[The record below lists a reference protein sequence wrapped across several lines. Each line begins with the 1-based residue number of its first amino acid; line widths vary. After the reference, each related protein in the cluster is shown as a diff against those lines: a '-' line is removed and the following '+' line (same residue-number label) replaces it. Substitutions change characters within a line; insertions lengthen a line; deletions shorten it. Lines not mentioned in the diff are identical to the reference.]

1 MPSVFFYISGHGF
14 GHASRQIEIINQLGS
29 LLARRRVGKDG
40 TPDITIVVRTDAPR
54 WLFDRTCRVP
64 ITISA
69 CECDTGVVQTD
80 SLRLDE
86 RATIDRA
93 AAFHETLGHRAE
105 EEAARL
111 RRSDA
116 RMVVCDA
123 PPLACAAAA
132 RNGTPAVVVSNFTW
146 DWIYEE
152 YREHL
157 TTAPHLIPSIR
168 EAYRGADEAWRLPM
182 HGGFEGFRVIRD
194 LPFVA
199 RHARRDPE
207 DVRRALGLPLF
218 TPLLLP
224 SFGGYGVSG
233 LELSTLDC
241 LDDYAI
247 VLTHRDGTAP
257 TASRGVL
264 AVSESLIYGQ
274 GLRYEDLV
282 RAVDVVVTKPGY
294 GIIADCVAND
304 TALLYTS
311 RGRFAE
317 YPVLVSEMPR
327 YLRCAFI
334 DHDALLSGR
343 WRRAL
348 DRLGSAPAPRE
359 RPATDGAELT
369 AAMIEQVA
377 RAGSS

>member
-1 MPSVFFYISGHGF
+1 MPTVFFYISGHGF
-14 GHASRQIEIINQLGS
+14 GHASRQIEIINTLGR
-29 LLARRRVGKDG
+29 LLASRGPREGG

-64 ITISA
+64 ITLSA
-69 CECDTGVVQTD
+69 CECDTGVVQVD

-93 AAFHETLGHRAE
+93 ATFHEALGHRAE
-105 EEAARL
+105 DEAARL
-111 RRSDA
+111 RSSDA
-116 RMVVCDA
+116 RVVVCDA

-132 RNGTPAVVVSNFTW
+132 LSDTPAVVVSNFTW

-157 TTAPHLIPSIR
+157 PSAPRLIPAIR
-168 EAYRGADEAWRLPM
+168 EAYSRAHEGWRLPM

-199 RHARRDPE
+199 RHARRGPDE
-207 DVRRALGLPLF
+207 VRRALGLPLF

-224 SFGGYGVSG
+224 SFGGYGLDG
-233 LELSTLDC
+233 LDLSTVDC
-241 LDDYAI
+241 LDDYVI
-247 VLTHRDGTAP
+247 VLTRREGKPST
-257 TASRGVL
+257 TRGVL
-264 AVSESLIYGQ
+264 AVSEPLMYEQ

-282 RAVDVVVTKPGY
+282 NAVDVVVTKPGY
-294 GIIADCVAND
+294 GIIADCVAHD
-304 TALLYTS
+304 TPLLYTS

-343 WRRAL
+343 WREPL
-348 DRLGSAPAPRE
+348 DRLGSAAAPQE
-359 RPATDGAELT
+359 RPATDGASLI
-369 AAMIEQVA
+369 ADMIEQVV
-377 RAGSS
+377 RAGPS